1 MEDTYQVPTDTSEGW
16 SMTET
21 SHCQSDQCAT
31 RRGLLL
37 GAGIAG
43 LAGVAALAGCST
55 APVPYDANLQ
65 GVAPGELPPP
75 SSLGAI
81 GGMSTTVGSGNANGT
96 GNANG
101 AGGAGQAGTVLG
113 MASQIP
119 VGGGMVFT
127 AAKVVVTQP
136 VKGTFKAFSA
146 VCTHVGCICNQ
157 VSNGTIN
164 CPCHGAEFKITDGSV
179 VTGPAP
185 SPLPARTI
193 RVADGKILLV

>member
-1 MEDTYQVPTDTSEGW
+1 MTDTP
-16 SMTET
+16 
-21 SHCQSDQCAT
+21 HCQPDQCAT
-31 RRGLLL
+31 RRGLLI

-43 LAGVAALAGCST
+43 VAGVAALAGCST
-55 APVPYDANLQ
+55 APVPYDANAA

-81 GGMSTTVGSGNANGT
+81 GGMSTMGAAGNSNGAGNANAKG
-96 GNANG
+96 ANG
-101 AGGAGQAGTVLG
+101 AGNANASGMSGGQTGTLLG
-113 MASQIP
+113 MVSQIP
-119 VGGGMVFT
+119 VGGGTVFT
-127 AAKVVVTQP
+127 DAKVVVTQP

-193 RVADGKILLV
+193 KVTNGKILLQ